1 MPDMINTT
9 EQKSDSHDGELPLWA
24 FALAAIALVRGP
36 PGQVNNRQIAAKCED
51 IDPAVLRQGDGR
63 GGAPS
68 TPSDTPANG
77 WKDILWRVYH
87 NIPEHR
93 VIAIA
98 AGVTFYVLL
107 AIFPGIAA
115 LVAIYGLI
123 AAPRRS
129 ASISAIFRA
138 CCPAGPPRSSGISSR
153 G

>member
-1 MPDMINTT
+1 MMRPSEHNSNS
-9 EQKSDSHDGELPLWA
+9 SDDKLPWWA
-24 FALAAIALVRGP
+24 FTLAAVALVFAP
-36 PGQVNNRQIAAKCED
+36 PDRVNNRQIVAKRED
-51 IDPAVLRQGDGR
+51 SEPAVVGDQGDGR
-63 GGAPS
+63 GRAAS
-68 TPSDTPANG
+68 TPSDIPPEG

-87 NIPEHR
+87 NIPKHR

-129 ASISAIFRA
+129 ASISAIFPA
-138 CCPAGPPRSSGISSR
+138 CCPAGPPRSSGINSR